1 MQKAR
6 SKGGDNTVS
15 AQPSDRAVSL
25 EGSTS
30 NVHMPNCPSSPTLP
44 SPWGGSQRW
53 KEDKNRREGDQ
64 ILAKQ
69 LNVCLP
75 VHSPRRGHGYGAV
88 DGVGKRGR
96 TPWGVRRWPKL
107 ADTFYEEKLGITT
120 TQRGIW
126 WGRGAGVAPGVVLPS
141 LQAKSDT
148 LDSPP
153 RTPRAHTPIQVGVT
167 CREIPCLEIVSNF
180 LRHTSRIQT
189 QLWRRYSRHRKRPSN

>member
-64 ILAKQ
+64 ILAQQ

-126 WGRGAGVAPGVVLPS
+126 WGRGAGVAPRGRVAQFAGQIGHIGQP
-141 LQAKSDT
+141 A
-148 LDSPP
+148 
-153 RTPRAHTPIQVGVT
+153 AHTAGT
-167 CREIPCLEIVSNF
+167 HSNPGRCYLPGDTIARNCF
-180 LRHTSRIQT
+180 KLFAPHI
-189 QLWRRYSRHRKRPSN
+189 

>member
-64 ILAKQ
+64 ILAQQ

-107 ADTFYEEKLGITT
+107 ADTFYEETLKKI
-120 TQRGIW
+120 QQHRG
-126 WGRGAGVAPGVVLPS
+126 GFGGGGAQGW
-141 LQAKSDT
+141 LQGSCC
-148 LDSPP
+148 PVCRP
-153 RTPRAHTPIQVGVT
+153 NRTHWTARRAHRG
-167 CREIPCLEIVSNF
+167 
-180 LRHTSRIQT
+180 HTLQSR
-189 QLWRRYSRHRKRPSN
+189 